1 MNWKALILAIAMV
14 ESGNDPGAVG
24 KHGEVSHL
32 QISDI
37 MRREFYRIAPM
48 HEPRSMQELR
58 REPEFVEYMFR
69 VLVVKNHCDKSVM
82 SAALFWHHGGGWM
95 TKTNKNLDYARRV
108 NNLYQEYTK
117 GDENEDRKRTVCR

>member
-14 ESGNDPGAVG
+14 ESGNDTSAIG

-37 MRREFYRIAPM
+37 MRREYYRLCPHDLPARM
-48 HEPRSMQELR
+48 HELSQT
-58 REPEFVEYMFR
+58 PEAAEHMFKY
-69 VLVVKNHCDKSVM
+69 LVTYHNCDKSVM

-95 TKTNKNLDYARRV
+95 TKTDKNLDYARRV

-117 GDENEDRKRTVCR
+117 GDEND